1 MACRRTNKNAEG
13 STSATTPNA
22 SSTFSSPHAASSE
35 AVLVALESSLHG
47 LSHSEVMTRLE
58 QYGRNTL
65 PKARLPGI
73 GTVFLHQFASPLI
86 YVLVAAALLSLIIRE
101 WSDAGFIS
109 AVLLINAVIG
119 SIQEY
124 SAQRAAAALHELVRT
139 QCRVLREGDTY
150 EISAEELVP
159 GDIVLMVSGDNV
171 PADLRLLV
179 SHDLE
184 VDESLLTGESLPVL
198 KDGEAVL
205 AADTALGDRANM
217 LFTGTLVARGRA
229 RGVVVGTA
237 LNTVLG
243 RIAADVLFKPSP
255 KAPLQVR
262 MDRFVHRVAII
273 VGIAALT
280 MFGVA
285 VMHGTP
291 LSEMFLLVVAL
302 AVSVIPEGLPV
313 ALTVALAISMRRMAR
328 RNVIVRRLLA
338 VEALGSC
345 TLIATDKTGT
355 LTINQLTARC
365 IAFPNSDVWEVGGEG
380 AVPVGTILTPR
391 GALSI
396 EEKALLERLCQV
408 AVLTNEGFL
417 GHTDSGWAHHGD
429 AVDVAFLVMSHKAG
443 VIKAEMNN
451 TFPEIASIPYES
463 ARMFSASLNAVNGK
477 QFAFVKGALERLLPM
492 CTTMATPGQDLAME
506 QALIEQQANTLASDG
521 YRVLA
526 LAAGEIELSP
536 DEVITEEHLRGLTLI
551 GLVGII
557 DPLRTEVKAAVAA
570 CRQAGIEV
578 AMITGDH
585 PATALAIAQ
594 ELDMVERADQLV
606 AGPEL
611 HLALDSGTIDQLT
624 HKARVFAR
632 VGPHQKLDIVQS
644 LQRNGHFV
652 AVSGDGANDAPAL
665 RVAQVGVAM
674 GMSGTD
680 VARETADLIITDDN
694 FASIVAGVEEGRVA
708 YANVRKVIFL
718 LISTGAAE
726 LVLFTLALLTG
737 LPLPLVAVQLL
748 WLNLVTNGIQ
758 DVALAFEPGEG
769 DELSHPPRSPR
780 ESIFNRLMIERVVIS
795 ALVIGT
801 VAFLVFQWLIAR
813 GFSLDEARNGTL
825 LLMVLFEN
833 VHVFNCRSEV
843 RSAFRHNPLRNPIL
857 LIGTAVA
864 QLVHIG
870 AMYTP
875 WISDVL
881 HIQPV
886 TPQHWLELLGLA
898 LIVLFVMELHKAIRR
913 WLLSRPMNA
922 H

>member
-1 MACRRTNKNAEG
+1 
-13 STSATTPNA
+13 
-22 SSTFSSPHAASSE
+22 
-35 AVLVALESSLHG
+35 VA
-47 LSHSEVMTRLE
+47 RLE

-65 PKARLPGI
+65 PQARLPGI
-73 GTVFLHQFASPLI
+73 VTVFLRQFASPLI
-86 YVLVAAALLSLIIRE
+86 YVLVAAALLSLMIKE

-109 AVLLINAVIG
+109 AVLFINAVIG
-119 SIQEY
+119 TIQEY
-124 SAQRAAAALHELVRT
+124 SAQRAAAALQELVRT
-139 QCRVLREGDTY
+139 RCRVLREGDSD
-150 EISAEELVP
+150 EINAEELVP
-159 GDIVLMVSGDNV
+159 GDIVLLESGDKV
-171 PADLRLLV
+171 PADLRLIA
-179 SHDLE
+179 SHGLE

-198 KDGEAVL
+198 KDGAIVL
-205 AADTALGDRANM
+205 AADVALGDRVNM
-217 LFTGTLVARGRA
+217 LFTGTLVGRGRA

-237 LNTVLG
+237 LNTALG

-255 KAPLQVR
+255 RSPLQVR
-262 MDRFVHRVAII
+262 MERFTHFVAIF
-273 VGIAALT
+273 VGIAALIIFT
-280 MFGVA
+280 VA
-285 VMHGTP
+285 VMRGTP
-291 LSEMFLLVVAL
+291 FNEVFLLAVAL

-313 ALTVALAISMRRMAR
+313 ALTVALAIGMRRMAR

-345 TLIATDKTGT
+345 TFIATDKTGT
-355 LTINQLTARC
+355 LTVNQLTARS

-380 AVPVGTILTPR
+380 VVADGTILTPR
-391 GALSI
+391 GPPSAK
-396 EEKALLERLCQV
+396 EKALLERLCQV

-417 GHTDSGWAHHGD
+417 DHANSGWTHHGD
-429 AVDVAFLVMSHKAG
+429 AVDVAFLVMAHKAG
-443 VIKAEMNN
+443 IFKAEMAN
-451 TFPEIASIPYES
+451 TFPEITSIPYES
-463 ARMFSASLNAVNGK
+463 ERLFSASLNEVNGR
-477 QFAFVKGALERLLPM
+477 QHAFVKGALERLLTM
-492 CTTMATPGQDLAME
+492 CTTMATPGQDVNLE
-506 QALIEQQANTLASDG
+506 QALIEQQAETLASGG

-526 LAAGEIELSP
+526 LASGEIEAGP
-536 DEVITEEHLRGLTLI
+536 GEVFTEEHLHGLTLI

-557 DPLRTEVKAAVAA
+557 DPLRPEAQAAITA

-594 ELDMVERADQLV
+594 ELNMVERADQLV
-606 AGPEL
+606 TGPEL
-611 HLALDSGTIDQLT
+611 RIALDSGTIDQLT
-624 HKARVFAR
+624 QQARVFAR

-652 AVSGDGANDAPAL
+652 AASGDGANDAPAL
-665 RVAQVGVAM
+665 RAAQVGVAM

-680 VARETADLIITDDN
+680 VAREAADIIITDDD
-694 FASIVAGVEEGRVA
+694 FSSIVAGVEEGRVA

-737 LPLPLVAVQLL
+737 FPLPLVAVQLL

-769 DELSHPPRSPR
+769 DELRHPPRPPR
-780 ESIFNRLMIERVVIS
+780 EPVFNRLMLERVVIS

-801 VAFLVFQWLIAR
+801 IAFAVFQWLIAR
-813 GFSLDEARNGTL
+813 GFTLDEARNGTL

-843 RSAFRHNPLRNPIL
+843 RSVFRHNPLRNPIL
-857 LIGTAVA
+857 LFGTAIA
-864 QLVHIG
+864 QLVHVG

-886 TPQHWLELLGLA
+886 TPQLWLELLGLA
-898 LIVLFVMELHKAIRR
+898 LSVLIVMELHKVVRR
-913 WLLSRPMNA
+913 WILSSRQ
-922 H
+922 HRHLTEKE

>member
-1 MACRRTNKNAEG
+1 M
-13 STSATTPNA
+13 TTPNTIDPL
-22 SSTFSSPHAASSE
+22 SSAHAVSSD

-47 LSHSEVMTRLE
+47 LTHTESVVRLE

-65 PKARLPGI
+65 PQARPPGI
-73 GTVFLHQFASPLI
+73 GTVFIRQFASPLI
-86 YVLVAAALLSLIIRE
+86 YVLVAAALLSLVIKE

-109 AVLLINAVIG
+109 AVLFINAVIG
-119 SIQEY
+119 TIQEY
-124 SAQRAAAALHELVRT
+124 SAQRAAAALQELVRT
-139 QCRVLREGDTY
+139 RTRVLREGDTY
-150 EISAEELVP
+150 EINAEELVP
-159 GDIVLMVSGDNV
+159 GDIVFLESGDKV
-171 PADLRLLV
+171 PADLRLLA

-198 KDGEAVL
+198 KDGNTLL
-205 AADTALGDRANM
+205 AADTALGDRKNM
-217 LFTGTLVARGRA
+217 LFTGTLVGRGRA
-229 RGVVVGTA
+229 RGVVVSTG

-243 RIAADVLFKPSP
+243 RIASDVLFKPSP

-262 MDRFVHRVAII
+262 MDKFTHFVAIF

-280 MFGVA
+280 MFAVA
-285 VMHGTP
+285 VMRGTP
-291 LSEMFLLVVAL
+291 FGDVFLLAVAL

-313 ALTVALAISMRRMAR
+313 ALTVALAIGMRRMAR

-345 TLIATDKTGT
+345 TFIATDKTGT
-355 LTINQLTARC
+355 LTVNQLTARS
-365 IAFPNSDVWEVGGEG
+365 IAFPYSDVWEVSGEG
-380 AVPVGTILTPR
+380 VIPVGTILTPQ
-391 GALSI
+391 GIPSV
-396 EEKALLERLCQV
+396 EEKVLLERLCQV

-417 GHTDSGWAHHGD
+417 GRTNSGWSHRGD
-429 AVDVAFLVMSHKAG
+429 AVDVAFLVMAHKAG
-443 VIKAEMNN
+443 VIKAEMSS

-463 ARMFSASLNAVNGK
+463 ERLFSASLNEMNGE
-477 QFAFVKGALERLLPM
+477 QYAFVKGALERLLPM
-492 CTTMATPGQDLAME
+492 CTFMATPDKDVTIDQD
-506 QALIEQQANTLASDG
+506 LIEQQAHSLASGG

-526 LAAGEIELSP
+526 LAAGVIELAP
-536 DEVITEEHLRGLTLI
+536 GEIFTEEHLQGLTLI

-557 DPLRTEVKAAVAA
+557 DPLRIEAKAAVAD

-585 PATALAIAQ
+585 PATAFAIAQ
-594 ELDMVERADQLV
+594 ELDMVENAEQLV
-606 AGPEL
+606 TGQEL
-611 HLALDSGTIDQLT
+611 VLALDSGTIDQLT
-624 HKARVFAR
+624 HNARVYAR
-632 VGPHQKLDIVQS
+632 VGPHQKLDIIQS

-665 RVAQVGVAM
+665 RAAQVGVAM
-674 GMSGTD
+674 GKCGTD

-726 LVLFTLALLTG
+726 LVLFTLALLSG
-737 LPLPLVAVQLL
+737 LPLPLLAVQLL

-769 DELSHPPRSPR
+769 DELRHLPRPPQ
-780 ESIFNRLMIERVVIS
+780 EAIFNRLMIERVVIS

-801 VAFLVFQWLIAR
+801 VAFVVFQWLISR
-813 GFSLDEARNGTL
+813 GFNLDEARNGTL

-843 RSAFRHNPLRNPIL
+843 RSVFRHNPLRNPIL

-886 TPQHWLELLGLA
+886 TPQHWLELLWIA
-898 LIVLFVMELHKAIRR
+898 LTVLIVMELHKAIRR
-913 WLLSRPMNA
+913 WFL
-922 H
+922 